1 MEPLA
6 SKLRPISFEDVI
18 GQEKLIQIIKKMLDE
33 NHLMSMILYG
43 PTGVGKTTVALLIAE
58 YFPLNHF
65 KFNASTD
72 SKSTLKQIVD
82 ASKHYGNVLLIIDEI
97 HRMNKDIQD
106 YLLPYVETGQVIML
120 GLTTENPYIAC
131 NPAIR
136 SRTTIFR
143 MDRPS
148 QAEILSYLKRIDPSK
163 LGKDITFDEN
173 VHEYIAMAS
182 NGEIR
187 TAINMIELLTIVSEP
202 EKRINLD
209 EAKAILG
216 KPSISTD
223 KYGNDYYDIL
233 SAFHKSVRG
242 SDVNA
247 ALHYLAR
254 LIVAEDL
261 ESLLRRIAAIV
272 YEDIGLANPQMG
284 PKVAAVLD
292 ICRYIGFPEATN
304 ALGAITIEMCLS
316 PKSNSAHIAVFDAV
330 NDVKN
335 GNTFK
340 IPSHLI
346 NNPTYDDKQP
356 YLYAHDFPGHVVSQ
370 QYLPKEMLGKEYYH
384 PQSHTKIEEM
394 FQEQYETIQKRLHQ
408 DKNKQT
414 K

>member
-1 MEPLA
+1 MILEPLA
-6 SKLRPISFEDVI
+6 SKLRPITFDDVI
-18 GQEKLIQIIKKMLDE
+18 GQDKLISIVKKMLDE
-33 NHLMSMILYG
+33 SHLISMIFYG
-43 PTGVGKTTVALLIAE
+43 PTGVGKTTLALLIAE
-58 YFPLNHF
+58 YFPLSHF

-72 SKSTLKQIVD
+72 SKATLKQIVE
-82 ASKHYGNVLLIIDEI
+82 SSRHYGNVLLIIDEI

-106 YLLPYVETGQVIML
+106 YLLPYVESGQIIML

-136 SRTTIFR
+136 SRATIFR
-143 MDRPS
+143 LERPS
-148 QAEILSYLKRIDPSK
+148 KDEILKYLKK
-163 LGKDITFDEN
+163 LDVKDFSNGISFSQE
-173 VHEYIAMAS
+173 VYEYITMAA

-187 TAINMIELLTIVSEP
+187 TALNMLELLYVVGDKNKELSLEQ
-202 EKRINLD
+202 
-209 EAKAILG
+209 AMYILG

-261 ESLLRRIAAIV
+261 DSLLRRLSAIV
-272 YEDIGLANPQMG
+272 YEDIGLANPAMG

-316 PKSNSAHIAVFDAV
+316 PKSNSAHTAIFDAV
-330 NDVKN
+330 RDVES
-335 GNTFK
+335 GNTYK

-356 YLYAHDFPGHVVSQ
+356 YKYAHDYPNHVATQ
-370 QYLPKEMLGKEYYH
+370 QYLPTELQGKKYYH
-384 PQSHTKIEEM
+384 PQDHTKLEKL
-394 FQEQYETIQKRLHQ
+394 FQEQYLAIEAIIHK
-408 DKNKQT
+408 KN
-414 K
+414 